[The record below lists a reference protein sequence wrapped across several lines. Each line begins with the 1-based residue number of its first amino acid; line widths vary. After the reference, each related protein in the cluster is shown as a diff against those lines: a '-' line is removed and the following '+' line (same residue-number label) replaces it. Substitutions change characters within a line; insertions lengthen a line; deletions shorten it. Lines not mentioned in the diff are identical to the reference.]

1 LNRPLPPPA
10 TGGFGALLK
19 RLRRDAGLTQAALA
33 ERANYSAVYISMLER
48 GERAPSPLTIDLLA
62 RTLDLEPDER
72 AALHAVARRTRAGP
86 TGPYPDTSSLPPLIG
101 RAAELAVLDRHL
113 AGEGP
118 PVVVLAGEP
127 GIGKTRLLYEAIARA
142 RGRGWTVL
150 YGGCQRRDLQ
160 EPYSPLLEALERHVR
175 SLPTG
180 ELRLALRDCSWLARV
195 LPELD
200 VAGMAPAPP
209 ATLPPER
216 ERRLVFGAIARFVT
230 NIAGPAGTLLVL
242 DDLQWAGPDALD
254 VLLTLAHEAERASL
268 RVVCAYRSTE
278 AHIHDALGMALA
290 DLAQASLVTH
300 HGVPPLSRPDARRMF
315 DGLMADRPHSQ
326 PELRD
331 RMVQRAAGMPF
342 FIVSCAHG
350 MDGELNEA
358 PWDLAHSLRQ
368 RIATLPDLARE
379 ILDAAAVIGRDVPHD
394 VVVAMTSRQQDETL
408 DALEIACRRRL
419 LEEDSGAFRFA
430 HDVIREVVEADL
442 SVARRQTLH
451 RRVAE
456 TLEHMTRPSTADL
469 LAYHYSRSDTP
480 DKALAYLEQAAD
492 QAHAQAA
499 HAAAADYF
507 HLLVDRLDALGRA
520 GDAARVREKQGV
532 ALSAMGRYDD
542 AVAALDEAA
551 TAYHEAGDIDAF
563 GRAIAQIGQVYGRRG
578 TPDQGFA
585 RIEQSLPDLT
595 RAGATRGLA
604 AAYAALAHLCWLSGR
619 YEEQAAAAAQAAQAA
634 RAIGDD
640 RTLAA
645 AEGRRGAA
653 LYQQGRFDEAL
664 VILEDAA
671 RVAEAVGDAE
681 SLWRALNNI
690 STIYFTRGELERCRP
705 LDEQALRVARQQNDP
720 VSIARVLSNRGEGA
734 LYRGEW
740 AQARAD
746 FNEALNLVR
755 QVGDTEATVY
765 PLLDLASLHLLEGR
779 WAELAS
785 LDDAERLAG
794 RGGDLQAL
802 RWLGTMRAELD
813 IRRGYPEHARARF
826 ASLLDRPGL
835 EETDVAYMLPVLAWA
850 HLAEGDLTA
859 AAGVATRAVERARAH
874 DHRVVLVDALRIS
887 ALVSCRMGRHCEAVS
902 CLDQGLELATA
913 MPYPLA
919 EARLLHA
926 YSEVE
931 SLIAGASADAPDAAR
946 ERLAAA
952 LTLYERLGARADAAL
967 ARQDLTALP
976 YRQHLSLND
985 IVITHGQW
993 ARIDALLPPAARQGR
1008 HRADQRRTVAAI
1020 LYIRRT
1026 GRGWADLPP
1035 AFGDDST
1042 AHRSYQQWRA
1052 DGTWEHIRR
1061 IVPSDDQRTMA

>member
-1 LNRPLPPPA
+1 VV
-10 TGGFGALLK
+10 
-19 RLRRDAGLTQAALA
+19 ALA
-33 ERANYSAVYISMLER
+33 
-48 GERAPSPLTIDLLA
+48 P
-62 RTLDLEPDER
+62 
-72 AALHAVARRTRAGP
+72 
-86 TGPYPDTSSLPPLIG
+86 
-101 RAAELAVLDRHL
+101 
-113 AGEGP
+113 
-118 PVVVLAGEP
+118 
-127 GIGKTRLLYEAIARA
+127 
-142 RGRGWTVL
+142 
-150 YGGCQRRDLQ
+150 
-160 EPYSPLLEALERHVR
+160 HVR